1 MLIRQM
7 QAGDLEQAAAL
18 EAQNFSRPWSKE
30 AFADALEKE
39 YYDYLVAVDED
50 GQRILGMC
58 GLIRTVGEGGI
69 TNVVVSSAAR
79 NRGIGYRMLKELM
92 QKAERDGIREFTL
105 EVRKSNAPAVA
116 LYRKLGF
123 VEKGVRPAFYD
134 MPVEDAL
141 IMRRYCDIN
150 TAT

>member
-18 EAQNFSRPWSKE
+18 EAQNFSRPWSRE

-39 YYDYLVAVDED
+39 YYDYVVAVDED

-58 GLIRTVGEGGI
+58 GLVRTLEEGGI
-69 TNVVVSSAAR
+69 INVVVGSAVR
-79 NRGIGYRMLKELM
+79 NQGIGYRMLTELM
-92 QKAERDGIREFTL
+92 RRAEKDGVREYTL
-105 EVRKSNAPAVA
+105 EVRKSNAPAIA

-123 VEKGVRPAFYD
+123 VEEGVRPAFYE

-141 IMRRYCDIN
+141 IMRKIL
-150 TAT
+150 